1 MMRLPL
7 FEFRAPRSLEEAARI
22 LDGERANAMPLAGGT
37 DLLPNMKRRQQ
48 VPRTLVSLCHIESL
62 SGIELTDSGLRL
74 GACLTLSD
82 ITADPRFRNG
92 LTALAQA
99 ASLVATPQIRNMA
112 TLGGNICLDTRCNYY
127 DQSYEWRK
135 SINFCL
141 KKDGTTCW
149 VAPGSS
155 KCVAVSSTDT
165 GPALMA
171 LGARVRLVSRS
182 GEREVLLSDLYNNDG
197 IDYLKRRPDEI
208 LSEVLLDSFD
218 GWKSTYWKLRRRGS
232 FDFPVLSVA
241 AAARLSRDNVVED
254 AQIVVGAAA
263 CRPLPAT
270 DAAKSLLGRLLNLE
284 TITEAAALA
293 ARIAKPLDNTDFDMT
308 WRKRVTAEFVTYALR
323 SPGTFR
329 IRDAQAPV
337 FADDLEILDTQQQN
351 ILRRPERRLLDLKID
366 FSGVYARRII
376 ERKLARR
383 AWGATG

>member
-7 FEFRAPRSLEEAARI
+7 FEFRAPRTLEEAARI
-22 LDGERANAMPLAGGT
+22 LDGERTNAMPLAGGT

-48 VPRTLVSLCHIESL
+48 VPRMLMSLRHIESL
-62 SGIELTDSGLRL
+62 NRVALNDSGSRL
-74 GACLTLSD
+74 GACVTLSE
-82 ITADPRFRNG
+82 IAADVRFRNG

-155 KCVAVSSTDT
+155 KCMAVSSTDT

-197 IDYLKRRPDEI
+197 IDYIKRRPDEI
-208 LSEVLLDSFD
+208 LAEVLFD
-218 GWKSTYWKLRRRGS
+218 PLHGWKSTYWKLRRRGS

-241 AAARLSRDNVVED
+241 VAVRLSRNDMVED
-254 AQIVVGAAA
+254 ARIVVGSAA
-263 CRPLPAT
+263 CRPLTAME
-270 DAAKSLLGRLLNLE
+270 AAKSLLDRALNQQAIE
-284 TITEAAALA
+284 EAAALA

-323 SPGTFR
+323 ELRG
-329 IRDAQAPV
+329 
-337 FADDLEILDTQQQN
+337 DDV
-351 ILRRPERRLLDLKID
+351 RSERESLTRCA
-366 FSGVYARRII
+366 F
-376 ERKLARR
+376 E
-383 AWGATG
+383 

>member
-7 FEFRAPRSLEEAARI
+7 FEFRAPRTLEEAARI
-22 LDGERANAMPLAGGT
+22 LDGERTNAMPLAGGT

-48 VPRTLVSLCHIESL
+48 VPRTLMSLRHIQSL
-62 SGIELTDSGLRL
+62 SDIELSDGGLRL

-82 ITADPRFRNG
+82 IAGDPRFRNG

-99 ASLVATPQIRNMA
+99 ASLVATPQIRNIA

-141 KKDGTTCW
+141 KKDGTKCW

-182 GEREVLLSDLYNNDG
+182 GEREVLLCDLYNNDG
-197 IDYLKRRPDEI
+197 IDYIKRRPDEI
-208 LSEVLLDSFD
+208 LAEVLLDSLH

-241 AAARLSRDNVVED
+241 AAAHLSRDNVVED
-254 AQIVVGAAA
+254 ARIVVGAAA
-263 CRPLPAT
+263 CRPLSAA
-270 DAAKSLLGRLLNLE
+270 DAAKSLLGRPLNRQ
-284 TITEAAALA
+284 TIEEAAALA

-308 WRKRVTAEFVTYALR
+308 WRKRVTVEFVTYALR
-323 SPGTFR
+323 ELRG
-329 IRDAQAPV
+329 
-337 FADDLEILDTQQQN
+337 DDV
-351 ILRRPERRLLDLKID
+351 RAERESFTR
-366 FSGVYARRII
+366 YAF
-376 ERKLARR
+376 E
-383 AWGATG
+383 